1 MNYTLL
7 SSLFNERFLIFY
19 IFRNDPP
26 ALEYLSLTQMRFN
39 SKISLSVSG
48 VVSVFRFSFFPSSF
62 LPSVFPLRRLR
73 TAESLRNLRALHFR
87 LFEKFGSICTGWR
100 RSNGGASSKMLFER
114 QSGLA
119 ARPAGCYIIH
129 IYTFT
134 QGDRRPRVRF
144 TPVTCLRRPA

>member
-39 SKISLSVSG
+39 SKISLSVS
-48 VVSVFRFSFFPSSF
+48 VCCFRFSFLLFFPLLPSF
-62 LPSVFPLRRLR
+62 LLRRLR
-73 TAESLRNLRALHFR
+73 AAESLRNLRALHFR